1 MTEKKARKQIRRQ
14 KELENRKK
22 IRKRTAVG
30 LITTFTGMGVVASS
44 TVPTKVN
51 AIETK
56 EAKSTEKAVTNKK
69 ITDEQKTSFIEKI
82 NKSLEKDLEDI
93 KEDTELTRSELL
105 AYAIQRSNWGTESYV
120 TTPQNNMY
128 ALPMEQ
134 DRQNFSFEDAI
145 QKNQNLATYKNQKEN
160 TEDFIRLMKQTPV
173 DDNSSLAK
181 EIEKIIADNELTTY
195 DEENIQ
201 IYVVQSGDSISSIA
215 WDFGIEPQQIIDDNN
230 LSEYGLI
237 YIGQE
242 LTIKNGSKS
251 IAPEIVAEPVESKVA
266 IEPETQSE
274 IQPETIVTDE
284 TNTPENIVE
293 PEKEPEVTPE
303 VTPTPVEP
311 EKEPEVTPEV
321 TPTPVEPEKEPEV
334 TPEVTPT
341 PVEPEKEPEVTPEVT
356 PTPVEPE
363 KEPEVTPEVTP
374 TPVEP
379 EKEPEVTP
387 EVTPTPVE
395 PEKEPEV
402 TPEVTPTPVNPNTT
416 NAQAV
421 INEAQKHL
429 GVPYLW
435 AGKTPNGFDCSGF
448 TQYVF
453 QTAVGIN
460 IGGWTVP
467 QESAG
472 VQIPVE
478 QAQAGDLYFWGS
490 PGSTYHVAI
499 SLGGGQFIHAPQPGD
514 VVSYGSIQYFA
525 PSFAVRVL

>member
-1 MTEKKARKQIRRQ
+1 MTEKKARKQIRKQ

-22 IRKRTAVG
+22 IRKKTAVG
-30 LITTFTGMGVVASS
+30 LITTFTSMGIVASS

-56 EAKSTEKAVTNKK
+56 KAKSTENVITNKK
-69 ITDEQKTSFIEKI
+69 ITDEEKISFIEKI
-82 NKSLEKDLEDI
+82 NKSLEKDLEEI
-93 KEDTELTRSELL
+93 KEGTELTRSELL

-145 QKNQNLATYKNQKEN
+145 QNNQNLATYKSQKEN

-181 EIEKIIADNELTTY
+181 EIEKIITDNELTIY

-201 IYVVQSGDSISSIA
+201 TYVVQSGDSISSIA

-242 LTIKNGSKS
+242 LTIKNGTRA
-251 IAPEIVAEPVESKVA
+251 IAPEIVAESVESKVA

-284 TNTPENIVE
+284 TNTTESIVE
-293 PEKEPEVTPE
+293 PDTVEIQPENEPEETPE
-303 VTPTPVEP
+303 VTPTPVTPENESKETPEVMPTPVAPENEP
-311 EKEPEVTPEV
+311 EEAPEVIPTPVVPENEPEETPEV
-321 TPTPVEPEKEPEV
+321 TPTPVD
-334 TPEVTPT
+334 
-341 PVEPEKEPEVTPEVT
+341 
-356 PTPVEPE
+356 
-363 KEPEVTPEVTP
+363 
-374 TPVEP
+374 
-379 EKEPEVTP
+379 
-387 EVTPTPVE
+387 
-395 PEKEPEV
+395 
-402 TPEVTPTPVNPNTT
+402 PNTT
-416 NAQAV
+416 NVQAV
-421 INEAQKHL
+421 VNEAQKYL

-435 AGKTPNGFDCSGF
+435 GGKTPNGFDCSGF
-448 TQYVF
+448 TQYVYR
-453 QTAVGIN
+453 TSVGIEL
-460 IGGWTVP
+460 GGWTVP

-478 QAQAGDLYFWGS
+478 QAQPGDLYFWGS

-499 SLGGGQFIHAPQPGD
+499 STGGGQFIHAPQPGG
-514 VVSYGSIQYFA
+514 VVSYGSIQYFT

>member
-1 MTEKKARKQIRRQ
+1 MTEKKARKQIRKQ

-22 IRKRTAVG
+22 IRKKTAVG
-30 LITTFTGMGVVASS
+30 LITTFTSMGVVASS

-51 AIETK
+51 AIETQK
-56 EAKSTEKAVTNKK
+56 AKSTENAVTNKK

-82 NKSLEKDLEDI
+82 NKSLEKDLEEI
-93 KEDTELTRSELL
+93 KEGTELTRSELL

-120 TTPQNNMY
+120 TTPQNNLY

-145 QKNQNLATYKNQKEN
+145 QNNQNLATYKNQKEN
-160 TEDFIRLMKQTPV
+160 TEDFIRLMKQIPV
-173 DDNSSLAK
+173 NDNSRLAK
-181 EIEKIIADNELTTY
+181 EIEKIIADNELTIY

-201 IYVVQSGDSISSIA
+201 IYVVQSGDSVSSIA
-215 WDFGIEPQQIIDDNN
+215 WNFGIEPQQIIDDNN

-242 LTIKNGSKS
+242 LTIKNGTRS
-251 IAPEIVAEPVESKVA
+251 IAPEIVAEPVASKAA
-266 IEPETQSE
+266 IEPETQFES
-274 IQPETIVTDE
+274 QPEEAPEVTP
-284 TNTPENIVE
+284 TPVA
-293 PEKEPEVTPE
+293 PEKEPEETPE
-303 VTPTPVEP
+303 VTPTPVAP
-311 EKEPEVTPEV
+311 EKEPEEAPEVTPTPVAPEKEPEETPEV
-321 TPTPVEPEKEPEV
+321 TPTPVAPEKEPEE

-341 PVEPEKEPEVTPEVT
+341 PTEPEKEPEETPEVT
-356 PTPVEPE
+356 PTPTEPE
-363 KEPEVTPEVTP
+363 KEPEE
-374 TPVEP
+374 
-379 EKEPEVTP
+379 
-387 EVTPTPVE
+387 
-395 PEKEPEV
+395 

-416 NAQAV
+416 NVQAV
-421 INEAQKHL
+421 VNEAQKHL

-435 AGKTPNGFDCSGF
+435 GGKTPNGFDCSGF
-448 TQYVF
+448 TQYVY
-453 QTAVGIN
+453 QTAVGID

-490 PGSTYHVAI
+490 PGFTYHVAI
-499 SLGGGQFIHAPQPGD
+499 SLGGGQFIHATQPGD